1 MLLNFAR
8 RILGHSS
15 LLQLME
21 RHSCNMQQY
30 ARLVLRHLHC
40 YVISVWLIY
49 EPWV

>member
-21 RHSCNMQQY
+21 RKSCNMQQY
-30 ARLVLRHLHC
+30 GDWYCEIFV
-40 YVISVWLIY
+40 VM
-49 EPWV
+49 